1 MHFDWGGV
9 ILLTTFLLIHFGVS
23 GDTSLTGWSFLRCIL
38 GFFTGVLT
46 YQIYNQYHSRISR
59 WSERSALCLLAT
71 LVIFM
76 SIKENPQIDGILA
89 LPIFS
94 ALIIFIAAEPAGSF
108 SKVINSFPLRWLG
121 QVSYSIYLMHYMV
134 LMFMSRCAIYTQKH
148 LPPNDRDTIGLVF
161 VFVAIGL
168 VLLISQLTYQWIEK
182 PFQNKSRELSQKYFG
197 GWQTRT

>member
-1 MHFDWGGV
+1 
-9 ILLTTFLLIHFGVS
+9 
-23 GDTSLTGWSFLRCIL
+23 
-38 GFFTGVLT
+38 
-46 YQIYNQYHSRISR
+46 
-59 WSERSALCLLAT
+59 
-71 LVIFM
+71 M